1 MTSPTPPRLI
11 KPTLDTP
18 YHIDYD
24 WFTTTSGEDL
34 RVYLLSHLPNDTRE
48 QLEAGGEGQELDF
61 IDPVTG
67 QVQRLD
73 ALRLALRQAAQ
84 APEFINRDIGVVDCL
99 FRVFLRNDN
108 TPQSP
113 RQLADLT
120 GHNAQTIL
128 NLISKRVY
136 KGIRP
141 AL

>member
-1 MTSPTPPRLI
+1 MTSPTPARPM

-24 WFTTTSGEDL
+24 WFATTEGEDL
-34 RVYLLSHLPNDTRE
+34 RVYLLSHLPPALRE
-48 QLEAGGEGQELDF
+48 QLEQGGDSREMDF
-61 IDPVTG
+61 IDPTTG

-73 ALRLALRQAAQ
+73 ALRLAVRQAAQ
-84 APEFINRDIGVVDCL
+84 APDFINRDIGVVDCL

-108 TPQSP
+108 TAQSP
-113 RQLADLT
+113 RQLAELT
-120 GHNAQTIL
+120 GHPAQTVL

-141 AL
+141 AP